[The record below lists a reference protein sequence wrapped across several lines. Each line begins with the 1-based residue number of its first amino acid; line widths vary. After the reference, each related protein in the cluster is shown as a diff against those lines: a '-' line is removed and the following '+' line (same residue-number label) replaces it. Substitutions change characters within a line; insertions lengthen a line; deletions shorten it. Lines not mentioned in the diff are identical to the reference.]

1 MKGKMVILIPI
12 FVVALLKEQTKDVK
26 KTQEMESVGKRK
38 TTTPRDAFELF
49 LGAKLSKHRLENKL
63 VSDP

>member
-1 MKGKMVILIPI
+1 MVILIPI
-12 FVVALLKEQTKDVK
+12 FLVALLKGQTEDVRK
-26 KTQEMESVGKRK
+26 AEEMESVGKRK

-49 LGAKLSKHRLENKL
+49 LGAKPSKHWLDNKL